1 MCEMLLSPF
10 CQLESFAQDIL
21 ETIFVIMV
29 AFSRESAMLRAHSVQ
44 SAIHVVEI
52 TSHDCEHLVRGLQV
66 VGQ

>member
-10 CQLESFAQDIL
+10 CQLESFAQDL
-21 ETIFVIMV
+21 LKRFLVIMV
-29 AFSRESAMLRAHSVQ
+29 AFTRESAMLRAHSVQ
-44 SAIHVVEI
+44 SAVHVVEI